1 MIIVR
6 DIFQLQFGKAR
17 EAVALMKEGQAILSR
32 MGYTPARLLSDVTG
46 EYYTLVME
54 TLFDSLADFEGRIAT
69 VSQSQDWRNWY
80 GRFQALVRSGR
91 REIFRVVE

>member
-1 MIIVR
+1 MIMVR

-17 EAVALMKEGQAILSR
+17 DAVAMMKEGQAILSR
-32 MGYTPARLLSDVTG
+32 MGYAPARLLADVTG

-54 TLFDSLADFEGRIAT
+54 TPFDSLADFEARMSE
-69 VSQSQDWRNWY
+69 VSQNQDWRNWY

-91 REIFRVVE
+91 REVFRVVE